1 MNLIKTIS
9 SFFTNKPKDSI
20 PFKDSKYIIK
30 YAFTIGGIEYYSFDD
45 TFNLP
50 YERGLKAISFYEES
64 RMKCSLEYLKLH
76 TEAIDNI
83 LNGKSIKIYDI
94 KKLNDQLAE
103 RLKFVVDIDLL
114 YKLASVIFF
123 DKDENPSTY
132 EFKYNTEKI
141 EHWKKHKEIGDFF
154 LQMPIVQLMPF
165 LKESNRISPD
175 YAEAL
180 RKINRHHLE
189 NIYSHISNKEKM
201 SPLDNE
207 QL

>member
-1 MNLIKTIS
+1 MNLIKSIS
-9 SFFTNKPKDSI
+9 SYFQKKPKDFI

-30 YAFTIGGIEYYSFDD
+30 YAFTIGGIDYYCFDD

-83 LNGKSIKIYDI
+83 LNSKSIKIYDI

-123 DKDENPSTY
+123 DKNEIPTTY
-132 EFKYNTEKI
+132 EFKYNVEKI
-141 EHWKKHKEIGDFF
+141 EHWKKHKDIGDFF
-154 LQMPIVQLMPF
+154 LQMPIVRLIPF
-165 LKESNRISPD
+165 LKESNQISQD

-180 RKINRHHLE
+180 RKINRHHLD

-201 SPLDNE
+201 NPSDNE
-207 QL
+207 L